1 MTTSGSGSSISTS
14 TYLTTDQTVQA
25 TIVPKIITQS
35 DEIATY
41 FAEDLEEFV
50 RLTHTD
56 LALAF
61 QVPHEYSQNSRDI
74 INMLY
79 EDISHMLRDGLI
91 TGVHLVLSDNIMD
104 PGSNAFIVRYHAQY
118 LIDNP
123 DPNISTI
130 PTQPLNGQSPAD
142 PQQDGRFGGL
152 LAPPKDV
159 WRDSLFALL
168 IDWSP
173 TARNRRHS
181 IHRPEYCFDWVTQE
195 KRFDATNVL
204 QFRDG
209 GLAVDSATVAKR
221 IEFLPPE
228 YQ

>member
-1 MTTSGSGSSISTS
+1 MTTSGPGSASSTS
-14 TYLTTDQTVQA
+14 TYLTTEQTVQA
-25 TIVPKIITQS
+25 IIVPKIITQS

-41 FAEDLEEFV
+41 FSEDLEEFV

-61 QVPHEYSQNSRDI
+61 QVPHEYSQNTRDI

-91 TGVHLVLSDNIMD
+91 TGIHLVLSDNTMD
-104 PGSNAFIVRYHAQY
+104 PGANAFIVRYHAQY
-118 LIDNP
+118 LLDN
-123 DPNISTI
+123 PNISTMS
-130 PTQPLNGQSPAD
+130 TQPLNE
-142 PQQDGRFGGL
+142 PQPDGRFGGL

-173 TARNRRHS
+173 TARNRRQG
-181 IHRPEYCFDWVTQE
+181 IRRPDYCFDWVTQE

-204 QFRDG
+204 QFRNG

-221 IEFLPPE
+221 AEFSPPE
-228 YQ
+228 YQQNI